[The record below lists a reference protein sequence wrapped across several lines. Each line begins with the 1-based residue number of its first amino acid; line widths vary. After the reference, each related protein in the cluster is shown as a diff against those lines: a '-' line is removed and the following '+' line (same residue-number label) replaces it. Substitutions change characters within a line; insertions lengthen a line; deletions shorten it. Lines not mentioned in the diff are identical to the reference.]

1 MSRGVEEKTTE
12 GRRGRLLRAVAAVL
26 AGATLAVTVLAVTPA
41 TAGASGCVTTAGSE
55 GRSEARFVQRL
66 NELRRSKGLSTL
78 VVNTAIAGQSRS
90 WSGVMGSQDWLHHA
104 RDTGAGDGV
113 EPHQDYV
120 KLIAQVLPSWQR
132 AAENVGVMSL
142 RSFCTAAELGAV
154 VDSATDSLHAAF
166 VGSSGHYANMVSDVN
181 QVGIG
186 VQYVDSKLW
195 VTVRFA
201 KGTLPTVVAPSFS
214 TAQLAD
220 AGEYVG
226 AVYQLFVG
234 RTASSSDVSHW
245 SPVVASGDRSRLT
258 GALAVSNEWA
268 GSRVAELYRT
278 ILGREADAGG
288 RASWVGAISRG
299 MRLEDVAAGFYGSQ
313 ERFNAEGQSVV
324 EYVKGLYADILD
336 RPADAGGLA
345 SWVDQIRRGV
355 SRTQVAAGFYGSVES
370 RTDRVKALYQEVLGR
385 APDAGGQRHWVGQL
399 SHLGDVKLASYL
411 ASSQEYWLSS
421 TR

>member
-1 MSRGVEEKTTE
+1 MIVEENRTE
-12 GRRGRLLRAVAAVL
+12 AGRRPFRRAAAAVL
-26 AGATLAVTVLAVTPA
+26 AGITLAVAVLAATPSA
-41 TAGASGCVTTAGSE
+41 AGAGCVTLAGSE

-78 VVNTAIAGQSRS
+78 VVNSTIAGQSRS

-104 RDTGAGDGV
+104 RDTGANDGV

-132 AAENVGVMSL
+132 AAENVGVTSL
-142 RSFCTAAELGAV
+142 RSFCSSAELAAT
-154 VDSATDSLHAAF
+154 VDTATDSLHNAF
-166 VGSSGHYANMVSDVN
+166 VASSGHYANMVSDVN

-186 VQYVDSKLW
+186 VQFVNNKLW

-201 KGTLPTVVAPSFS
+201 KGTLPTVTAPTFS
-214 TAQLAD
+214 TAQLTT
-220 AGEYVG
+220 AGEYVD
-226 AVYQLFVG
+226 AVYQLFVN
-234 RTASSSDVSHW
+234 RSATASDRSHW
-245 SPVVASGDRSRLT
+245 SPVVASGDRTRLT

-288 RASWVGAISRG
+288 RAGWVGAISRG

-313 ERFNAEGQSVV
+313 ERFNAEGQSIV
-324 EYVKGLYADILD
+324 EYVKGLYTDILD
-336 RPADAGGLA
+336 RPADPGGLA
-345 SWVDQIRRGV
+345 SWVDQIRRGT

-370 RTDRVKALYQEVLGR
+370 RTTRVRALYAEILGR
-385 APDAGGQRHWVGQL
+385 TPDAGGQAHWVRQL
-399 SHLGDVKLASYL
+399 SHLGDVKLASFL
-411 ASSQEYWLSS
+411 ASSQEFWQKS